1 MDSET
6 TKMSE
11 EDIDKIVE
19 KAVDKAIEKL
29 YTEIGKS
36 VIKKGLW
43 LIGFIM
49 VSAALWLSNGHVPK

>member
-1 MDSET
+1 MDT
-6 TKMSE
+6 RPVKMSE

-36 VIKKGLW
+36 VLKKGLW